1 MLHALESKIPKN
13 HYRATFPTKLFVF
26 LCRILPSLWM
36 DNILSMADKGD
47 KD

>member
-1 MLHALESKIPKN
+1 MQHALESKIPKN
-13 HYRATFPTKLFVF
+13 HYRATCPTKLFVF